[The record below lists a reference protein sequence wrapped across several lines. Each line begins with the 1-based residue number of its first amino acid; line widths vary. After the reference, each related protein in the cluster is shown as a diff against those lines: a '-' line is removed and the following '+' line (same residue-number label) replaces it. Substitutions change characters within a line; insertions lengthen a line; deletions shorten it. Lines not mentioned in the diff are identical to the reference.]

1 VEQASSTK
9 SVPTPPFPG
18 ANGRRRWRKRRIVLF
33 SAISFLNVALLA
45 LLWSQLLTPAQS
57 QLSGGSTGPVNSPL
71 VGKPAPDFT
80 LPALGESATPDLRLA
95 AFRGKLLMIN
105 FWASWCDP
113 CKQEAPVLATK
124 WEQVKSQGFQ
134 FLGIDF
140 QDNRANGLAF
150 IQKYAVLYPNAID
163 DTGAT
168 AISYGVTG
176 VPETVFIDR
185 RGIIIRKVVGQLTM
199 QTLQENLDLLM
210 QDRITQAFFPSV
222 SFQFAA
228 LITTP
233 VSERRIVDLER

>member
-1 VEQASSTK
+1 MEQASSAE

-18 ANGRRRWRKRRIVLF
+18 VEGRRKRRKRRIVLF

-45 LLWSQLLTPAQS
+45 LLWSQLLTPAQNQS
-57 QLSGGSTGPVNSPL
+57 SGVSTGPVNSPL

-80 LPALGESATPDLRLA
+80 LPALSESAAPPLRLA
-95 AFRGKLLMIN
+95 AFKGKFLVIN

-113 CKQEAPVLATK
+113 CKQEAPILAAK

-140 QDNRANGLAF
+140 QDSRANGLAF
-150 IQKYAVLYPNAID
+150 LRTYAVLYPSVID

-176 VPETVFIDR
+176 VPETFFIDR
-185 RGIIIRKVVGQLTM
+185 RGIVIRKVIGQLTM
-199 QTLQENLDLLM
+199 QTLQENLNLLM
-210 QDRITQAFFPSV
+210 QGRISQAPLSPIYLQSAV
-222 SFQFAA
+222 SITA
-228 LITTP
+228 LVP
-233 VSERRIVDLER
+233 ERRVFDLER